1 MLIYAITES
10 HSIVSRIEEV
20 ERMLADQQLMFEDE
34 KIKMKSTIE
43 QQTKLIDFLQAKTD
57 NSKKKKVSWWMPSL
71 YAGQL
76 GCISCVILILHK
88 DYLELL

>member
-1 MLIYAITES
+1 MIKLFVKNENIFWIELAPLLLIYAIAET
-10 HSIVSRIEEV
+10 HPIASRIEEV

-57 NSKKKKVSWWMPSL
+57 NSKKKKVS
-71 YAGQL
+71 
-76 GCISCVILILHK
+76 
-88 DYLELL
+88 

>member
-57 NSKKKKVSWWMPSL
+57 NSKKKKV
-71 YAGQL
+71 G
-76 GCISCVILILHK
+76 
-88 DYLELL
+88 

>member
-57 NSKKKKVSWWMPSL
+57 NSKKKKVGWWMPSL
-71 YAGQL
+71 YVGQL